1 MTNKKL
7 LKAMSLIDEK
17 YVEAAKAAMIK
28 GAKKKKRKYIAAI
41 AACLGLLM
49 GSVVIGGLMTRDWES
64 PVPESSTKDGLTS
77 PNANTGDEDFEI
89 IDGSLLAY
97 RGNSTEVV
105 IPNEVK
111 EITHSAFSENDN
123 VKTITSLYIGEN
135 VENIHN
141 EAFVSLTGLQ
151 KIEVAKNNEYYVSK
165 DGVLGRVD
173 GSDYFAAAI
182 TSEEA
187 SYRFTSVINELR
199 KQTSADCSF
208 SNVMIGQGRLKLQF
222 EEGQKCRIVSVSAL
236 GYTKELLGMYAEGGL
251 YSTDTGEAYTISF
264 ISSEGSETALIF
276 TKEGLYEISC
286 SDCKKGAECSF
297 HTKFSLKHAGK
308 EVVFD
313 GRKTNWKTSKYYYE
327 DLTGDGSFELVAVFV
342 WGTGTGAHEEDIYI
356 FEANTL
362 SQYRIEDMSESLG
375 EHVVFSADETTYKI
389 STTGKDYLINKAV
402 LESEREHLGEVV
414 SANNIYRYSVENGQ
428 IVYRTKCFVSP
439 TETIGEISVT
449 MMYTNDGFVYS
460 RSDYTA
466 TNEAIKDATIEMSY
480 T

>member
-1 MTNKKL
+1 
-7 LKAMSLIDEK
+7 
-17 YVEAAKAAMIK
+17 
-28 GAKKKKRKYIAAI
+28 
-41 AACLGLLM
+41 
-49 GSVVIGGLMTRDWES
+49 
-64 PVPESSTKDGLTS
+64 
-77 PNANTGDEDFEI
+77 
-89 IDGSLLAY
+89 
-97 RGNSTEVV
+97 
-105 IPNEVK
+105 
-111 EITHSAFSENDN
+111 
-123 VKTITSLYIGEN
+123 
-135 VENIHN
+135 
-141 EAFVSLTGLQ
+141 
-151 KIEVAKNNEYYVSK
+151 
-165 DGVLGRVD
+165 
-173 GSDYFAAAI
+173 
-182 TSEEA
+182 
-187 SYRFTSVINELR
+187 
-199 KQTSADCSF
+199 
-208 SNVMIGQGRLKLQF
+208 
-222 EEGQKCRIVSVSAL
+222 
-236 GYTKELLGMYAEGGL
+236 
-251 YSTDTGEAYTISF
+251 
-264 ISSEGSETALIF
+264 
-276 TKEGLYEISC
+276 
-286 SDCKKGAECSF
+286 
-297 HTKFSLKHAGK
+297 
-308 EVVFD
+308 VFD